1 LKINTQY
8 TLLGTALLLLS
19 ILACQKKVDTT
30 GSNRILASVY
40 NRSLY
45 LNAMDGMFPD
55 GATQTDSQQLV
66 NAFVDRW
73 VREQLVMSEAERNIP
88 KDLNIDD
95 LVQKYRESLI
105 LSNYEENLTKIG
117 LDTTIS
123 DEELNAFYQKN
134 KEQYQL
140 ETPIMRC
147 YFLKIPRP
155 TPQYDSISKW
165 WNNGTSGDN
174 PRKMRLYAQQ
184 NAKNYVL
191 EDSLWTKVE
200 TIAPLLPKGTLT
212 TDNVEKG
219 KELSMKDDNFQYYL
233 RVLGVMNR
241 QEIAPLSFIREQ
253 ASKYILHKR
262 KIQLLEQK
270 KQEMYDTEVRKNNVK
285 IYN

>member
-1 LKINTQY
+1 
-8 TLLGTALLLLS
+8 
-19 ILACQKKVDTT
+19 
-30 GSNRILASVY
+30 
-40 NRSLY
+40 
-45 LNAMDGMFPD
+45 M
-55 GATQTDSQQLV
+55 
-66 NAFVDRW
+66 
-73 VREQLVMSEAERNIP
+73 
-88 KDLNIDD
+88 
-95 LVQKYRESLI
+95 I
-105 LSNYEENLTKIG
+105 LSNYEENLTNIGG

-134 KEQYQL
+134 REQYQL

-165 WNNGTSGDN
+165 WNNGISGDN
-174 PRKMRLYAQQ
+174 PRKMRFFSRQQ
-184 NAKNYVL
+184 SAKNYVL

-200 TIAPLLPKGTLT
+200 TIANLLPKGTLT

-233 RVLGVMNR
+233 KVLGVMNR

-253 ASKYILHKR
+253 AFKYILHKR
-262 KIQLLEQK
+262 KIQLLERK
-270 KQEMYDTEVRKNNVK
+270 KQEMYDAEIRKNNVK